1 MANKTI
7 AAVVAQP
14 SHERFVEATA
24 ISESTLSNTP
34 STKQLVVDR
43 EQGIVKGLKI
53 MGMKSRR
60 SDGTVKRVYTEE
72 ALSRAVK
79 AGLFENVVV
88 NYTPHTQEA
97 MKVGTK
103 DGRPVTET
111 LGKVV
116 NVKFVAGE
124 GIVGDLLYLKSVSFS
139 ETFCEACER
148 MPTVWGLSPMLDGE
162 FRMEKDIQYVT
173 KIEYVKSVD
182 LVRNPAT
189 TQSLVESQDE
199 GEKSVCESC
208 SKARA
213 ILEDS
218 DSDDTSKLTKLK
230 EVYPMAEG
238 VSNPLSPA
246 KDSMNA
252 PAPKDAMKASM
263 EESTQKQPA
272 PAAPAVDA
280 FAEATAVI
288 KAAKRQSKIQAF
300 AESVDVQLDPESL
313 GDLAKLDDASAIR
326 LIKKMALAE
335 SQGVRTPV
343 PAEAVAAKAQA
354 QQPEPKQV
362 DAASLLTRFRS

>member
-1 MANKTI
+1 MKVNIVSNT
-7 AAVVAQP
+7 
-14 SHERFVEATA
+14 ERFEEQVG
-24 ISESTLSNTP
+24 ISESATTNP
-34 STKQLVVDR
+34 SPSKSLTVDR
-43 EQGIVKGLKI
+43 AAGIVRGLKVL
-53 MGMKSRR
+53 GFNSRKQ
-60 SDGTVKRVYTEE
+60 DGTIKRVYTEQAVE
-72 ALSRAVK
+72 RAVK
-79 AGLFENVVV
+79 AGMFEGVVV
-88 NYTPHTQEA
+88 NYSPHSQDA
-97 MKVGTK
+97 MRVGTK
-103 DGRPVTET
+103 DSRPATET
-111 LGKVV
+111 LGKLV
-116 NVKFVAGE
+116 NTKFVAGS
-124 GIVGDLLYLKSVSFS
+124 GGGVVGDLLYLKSVAFS

-148 MPTVWGLSPMLDGE
+148 MPDVWGLSAMLDGT
-162 FRMEKDIQYVT
+162 FKMEGEVQYVT
-173 KIEYVKSVD
+173 KIEFVKCVD

-199 GEKSVCESC
+199 GEMSVCESC

-218 DSDDTSKLTKLK
+218 DSDDSGKLTKLK
-230 EVYPMAEG
+230 EVYPMAE
-238 VSNPLSPA
+238 SNPLSPA
-246 KDSMNA
+246 KDSMNV

-280 FAEATAVI
+280 FAEAAAEI

-343 PAEAVAAKAQA
+343 PAAAVEAKAQA